1 MVAEV
6 IRSRHNISSIDKA
19 TIAAARR
26 RPVVGT
32 ITVTSTNRHRWIF
45 VTMATW
51 MVASLAGRTVLSFS
65 FRSRGGRTMSMIQ
78 QQHYNYHHSHPPKT
92 ATAAFSSVSSSF
104 QGSRQQFRI
113 VAGKRAYGSSA
124 LNMMPEGPEVRT
136 LVDQLRG
143 GIGKRLVDIR
153 FLSGRYVGQRPVGF
167 TDFAKTMTPI
177 VSQQQNNSSSRDDS
191 NNNNNNG
198 KVGTT
203 IDNIL
208 DWNCKGKFIY
218 ILMDDGTRAFASQ
231 NSSNTDTSNVDDKYD
246 DDDDDDDDDFQRSI
260 WITLGMTGRFVNEAR
275 HLEDPSYGRWVLE
288 LFDEN
293 GNTNTNTTDAVSEKS
308 QSLLHKIYYHDK
320 RNFGTV
326 KFCLS
331 KAELDQKLNTLG
343 PDVLALARQTQII
356 AKVVV
361 VDDKNKNEIDIH
373 IENDD
378 PSITIDDELDAR
390 KADAFATT
398 AYLELLEKQR
408 NPRLN
413 VCKFLMDQKK
423 IAGVGNYI
431 LSEALYRSDI
441 DPFCG
446 IDELSTSQRI
456 RLFREIQ
463 AVCFESYRSQHKSSA
478 TEGVGTGYTSVQ
490 MLEPFSFELR
500 VYGKI
505 QGSCPKGNL
514 VIRETNGP
522 HGRTIWY
529 TEHQLFVARN
539 IREQRERQLQEQ
551 LQQQKQQQ
559 QQQQHQNTPTASA
572 LEEMKNDPWTITRRD
587 GVDLMGASNNDDGG
601 DDSANAIK
609 KEEEIDKTEA
619 STTITT
625 TWNLLDG
632 LTEPG
637 WKKALEP
644 YAASSESF
652 ATLQDFL
659 QEEYSYYG
667 KDQIYPPP
675 HQIFSALNLCP
686 LDKVKIV
693 ILGQDPYHGPNQ
705 STGLAFSVSK
715 QISKIPP
722 SLRNIFKELDDDLS
736 SSEKPPPPE
745 IRHGDLE
752 GWAKQGVLMLNTVLT
767 VRRGQANSHQKK
779 GWEEF
784 TDEIVSILKDR
795 ADNSSSGSNSSNG
808 MVFLLWGGPASKKA
822 KSIFDSETDH
832 VVITTSHPSPLG
844 ATKTASPFLTSECFS
859 RANAALVELGQDP
872 IDWYDR

>member
-1 MVAEV
+1 MIHE
-6 IRSRHNISSIDKA
+6 HHFPKA
-19 TIAAARR
+19 TRTR
-26 RPVVGT
+26 T
-32 ITVTSTNRHRWIF
+32 TSH
-45 VTMATW
+45 
-51 MVASLAGRTVLSFS
+51 
-65 FRSRGGRTMSMIQ
+65 
-78 QQHYNYHHSHPPKT
+78 
-92 ATAAFSSVSSSF
+92 FSSVSSSF
-104 QGSRQQFRI
+104 QGTRQQFRI
-113 VAGKRAYGSSA
+113 VEGKRESDVVRSSRAAYGSSA
-124 LNMMPEGPEVRT
+124 LTMMPEGPEVRT

-143 GIGKRLVDIR
+143 GIGKRLVDIK
-153 FLSGRYVGQRPVGF
+153 FLSGRYLGQRPIGF
-167 TDFAKTMTPI
+167 MDFAKTMTPI
-177 VSQQQNNSSSRDDS
+177 SSQEQQQQLKQKQNDDG
-191 NNNNNNG
+191 NAG
-198 KVGTT
+198 TTT
-203 IDNIL
+203 IDTIL

-218 ILMDDGTRAFASQ
+218 ILMDDGIRAIAPQ
-231 NSSNTDTSNVDDKYD
+231 NSSNTNENKD

-275 HLEDPSYGRWVLE
+275 HLEDPSYGRWALE
-288 LFDEN
+288 LFDESKSE
-293 GNTNTNTTDAVSEKS
+293 NTNTNTNMNTIDDVSDKP
-308 QSLLHKIYYHDK
+308 QTRFHKIYYHDK

-331 KAELDQKLNTLG
+331 KAELDQKLNSLG

-356 AKVVV
+356 PKLD
-361 VDDKNKNEIDIH
+361 VDDNFNIIDKD
-373 IENDD
+373 NDD
-378 PSITIDDELDAR
+378 PSITIDDELEAR
-390 KADAFATT
+390 KTEASATT
-398 AYLELLEKQR
+398 AFLELLEKQR
-408 NPRLN
+408 NKRLN

-463 AVCFESYRSQHKSSA
+463 AVCFESYRSQHESS
-478 TEGVGTGYTSVQ
+478 TTSGVSSGYTSVRL
-490 MLEPFSFELR
+490 LEPFSFELR

-505 QGSCPKGNL
+505 QGICPKGNPVL
-514 VIRETNGP
+514 RETKGP

-529 TEHQLFVARN
+529 TEQQLFVARN
-539 IREQRERQLQEQ
+539 IREQRERHLEEQ
-551 LQQQKQQQ
+551 LQRQKQENQQNQQQ
-559 QQQQHQNTPTASA
+559 QQRKTAPNSSA
-572 LEEMKNDPWTITRRD
+572 SEATKNDPWTITRRD
-587 GVDLMGASNNDDGG
+587 GVDLTGASNNDGGG
-601 DDSANAIK
+601 DDSAIK
-609 KEEEIDKTEA
+609 EKEVINETETEIE
-619 STTITT
+619 
-625 TWNLLDG
+625 WNLLDG

-637 WKKALEP
+637 WKQALEP
-644 YAASSESF
+644 YAASSDSF

-659 QEEYSYYG
+659 KEEYSQYG

-722 SLRNIFKELDDDLS
+722 SLRNIFKELDDDFSNS
-736 SSEKPPPPE
+736 SSESNIENPPPPE

-752 GWAKQGVLMLNTVLT
+752 GWAQQGVLMLNTVLT

-779 GWEEF
+779 GWEDF

-795 ADNSSSGSNSSNG
+795 ANKDSSNISSSSSSNNG

-822 KSIFDSETDH
+822 KSISDSETNH
-832 VVITTSHPSPLG
+832 VIIATSHPSPLG
-844 ATKTASPFLTSECFS
+844 ATKTASPFLTSRCFS